1 MEERYVYT
9 MQRKSTERSAS
20 IKSIRKRKTEQRI
33 EEEYGV
39 NRAKIHRREDA
50 TMRDRMGEE
59 AKAL

>member
-1 MEERYVYT
+1 

-39 NRAKIHRREDA
+39 YRAKIHRREDA
-50 TMRDRMGEE
+50 TMRDRTGEE